1 MKIAFNIN
9 DTKPAC
15 WNLQRMYDGT
25 PKLASEFPTH
35 TWDLTPSDKI
45 GTYEITEKQ
54 LEFLVKKVEA
64 KHGKG

>member
-1 MKIAFNIN
+1 MKIAFNIK

-54 LEFLVKKVEA
+54 LEF
-64 KHGKG
+64 